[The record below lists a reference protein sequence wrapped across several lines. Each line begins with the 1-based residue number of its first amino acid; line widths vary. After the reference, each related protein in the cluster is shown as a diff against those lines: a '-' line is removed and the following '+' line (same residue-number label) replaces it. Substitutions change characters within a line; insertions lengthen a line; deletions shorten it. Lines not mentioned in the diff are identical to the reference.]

1 MLFYCLQVDLKF
13 PKVISD
19 GARDLISKL
28 LRHSPTDR
36 LSLKSVIDHPWVS
49 SNSRRV
55 LPPVPPAKKCWAP
68 PDLPANLP
76 LRSVFICPSQK
87 TLGQHVSVSLP
98 WASNCCYSGTF
109 YDGRKWMRT
118 FFLLYSVTSL
128 YMFSMLSRGVL
139 CFFYCHSFPETAL
152 LDFCIWRCWH
162 QSITVS
168 LPQAEYILHSFRW
181 GVWVVV
187 ESILFLLLSTDCE
200 MASVHLKNYLS
211 IKVVA
216 TFQIWAMRKDCNLMT
231 LECDIRHT
239 YSLLDALNL
248 NGK

>member
-55 LPPVPPAKKCWAP
+55 LPPVPPAKKSWAP

-98 WASNCCYSGTF
+98 LASNCCYSGTF

-118 FFLLYSVTSL
+118 FFYCTVWCHYLCLVCYLEVFCVFFTVISFLKLL
-128 YMFSMLSRGVL
+128 
-139 CFFYCHSFPETAL
+139 
-152 LDFCIWRCWH
+152 
-162 QSITVS
+162 
-168 LPQAEYILHSFRW
+168 SFRFLYLT
-181 GVWVVV
+181 VW
-187 ESILFLLLSTDCE
+187 TPKYYC
-200 MASVHLKNYLS
+200 
-211 IKVVA
+211 
-216 TFQIWAMRKDCNLMT
+216 
-231 LECDIRHT
+231 
-239 YSLLDALNL
+239 
-248 NGK
+248 